1 MYKLLRT
8 FLFLLPPEL
17 VHRLSHIY
25 LKLFSRIYRFNS
37 HKSQLIKGL
46 RVGNKIGLA
55 AGFDKNGQLISELED
70 IGFGLIEVGTVT
82 PKAQPGNPK
91 PRLHRLNKNESLI
104 NSLGFNNHGMEAM
117 LSNLKGLKKRG
128 ALGINIGPNKNTKFE
143 NILEEY
149 FILYKA
155 FSSHADYIAI
165 NISSPNT
172 PGLRNMHDPLHFE
185 DLIRQISAERS
196 TSTDKP
202 KILIKFSPDEKDDA
216 YIKLIEILNN
226 SDLDG
231 VIVSNTTVDNNL
243 KIKSGAAGINGGI
256 SGKLLQDKS
265 NKLLTFFKK
274 NLKPEKI
281 IVAVGGVFDVDSY
294 NKKLDLGADF
304 VQIYTGFVY
313 EGPSLIKRIVQNG
326 K

>member
-1 MYKLLRT
+1 M
-8 FLFLLPPEL
+8 
-17 VHRLSHIY
+17 
-25 LKLFSRIYRFNS
+25 
-37 HKSQLIKGL
+37 
-46 RVGNKIGLA
+46 GNKIGLA
-55 AGFDKNGQLISELED
+55 AGFDKNGQLIPELED
-70 IGFGLIEVGTVT
+70 IGFGLIEIGTVT

-91 PRLHRLNKNESLI
+91 PRLHRLEKHESLI

-117 LSNLKGLKKRG
+117 LSNLKSLRRRG

-149 FILYKA
+149 LILYRA
-155 FSSHADYIAI
+155 FSSHADYITI

-172 PGLRNMHDPLHFE
+172 PGLRNMHDPHCFK

-196 TSTDKP
+196 TSNDKP
-202 KILIKFSPDEKDDA
+202 KILIKFSPDENHDT

-231 VIVSNTTVDNNL
+231 VIISNTTVDNDL
-243 KIKSGAAGINGGI
+243 KIKSEATSINGGI
-256 SGKLLQDKS
+256 SGKLLKDKS
-265 NKLLTFFKK
+265 NELLAFFKK
-274 NLKPEKI
+274 NLNPKKI

-294 NKKLDLGADF
+294 NKKLDLGADL

-313 EGPSLIKRIVQNG
+313 EGPSLVKRIVQNG

>member
-1 MYKLLRT
+1 
-8 FLFLLPPEL
+8 
-17 VHRLSHIY
+17 
-25 LKLFSRIYRFNS
+25 
-37 HKSQLIKGL
+37 
-46 RVGNKIGLA
+46 
-55 AGFDKNGQLISELED
+55 
-70 IGFGLIEVGTVT
+70 
-82 PKAQPGNPK
+82 
-91 PRLHRLNKNESLI
+91 
-104 NSLGFNNHGMEAM
+104 MEAM
-117 LSNLKGLKKRG
+117 LSNLRSLKRRG

-143 NILEEY
+143 NIQEEY
-149 FILYKA
+149 LILFKA
-155 FSSHADYIAI
+155 LSSHADYITI

-172 PGLRNMHDPLHFE
+172 PGLRNMHDPHHFE

-196 TSTDKP
+196 KSKDKP
-202 KILIKFSPDEKDDA
+202 KIFIKFSPDEDDDT
-216 YIKLIEILNN
+216 YMKLIEIMNN

-231 VIVSNTTVDNNL
+231 VIVSNTSVDNAL
-243 KIKSGAAGINGGI
+243 KIKLGSAKINGGI
-256 SGKLLQDKS
+256 SGKLLLEKS
-265 NKLLTFFKK
+265 NKLLAFFKK

>member
-1 MYKLLRT
+1 MI
-8 FLFLLPPEL
+8 P
-17 VHRLSHIY
+17 
-25 LKLFSRIYRFNS
+25 
-37 HKSQLIKGL
+37 
-46 RVGNKIGLA
+46 
-55 AGFDKNGQLISELED
+55 ELED

-91 PRLHRLNKNESLI
+91 PRLHRLEQHESLI

-117 LSNLKGLKKRG
+117 LSNLKNLKRRG

-149 FILYKA
+149 LILYKA
-155 FSSHADYIAI
+155 FSSHADYITI

-172 PGLRNMHDPLHFE
+172 PGLRNMHDPQCFE
-185 DLIRQISAERS
+185 DLIRKISSERS
-196 TSTDKP
+196 TSVDKP
-202 KILIKFSPDEKDDA
+202 KILIKFSPDESHDT
-216 YIKLIEILNN
+216 YIKLIEILNS
-226 SDLDG
+226 SDFDG
-231 VIVSNTTVDNNL
+231 VIISNTTVDNNL
-243 KIKSGAAGINGGI
+243 KIKSGATSISGGI

-265 NKLLTFFKK
+265 NELLVFFKK

>member
-1 MYKLLRT
+1 M
-8 FLFLLPPEL
+8 
-17 VHRLSHIY
+17 
-25 LKLFSRIYRFNS
+25 
-37 HKSQLIKGL
+37 
-46 RVGNKIGLA
+46 GNKIGLA
-55 AGFDKNGQLISELED
+55 AGFDKNGQLIPELED
-70 IGFGLIEVGTVT
+70 IGFGLIEIGTVT

-91 PRLHRLNKNESLI
+91 PRLHRLEKHESLI

-117 LSNLKGLKKRG
+117 LSNLKSLRRRG

-149 FILYKA
+149 LILYRA
-155 FSSHADYIAI
+155 FSSHADYITI

-172 PGLRNMHDPLHFE
+172 PGLRNMHDPHCFE
-185 DLIRQISAERS
+185 DLIRKISAERS
-196 TSTDKP
+196 TSVDKP
-202 KILIKFSPDEKDDA
+202 KILIKFSPDENHDT

-231 VIVSNTTVDNNL
+231 VIISNTTVDNDL
-243 KIKSGAAGINGGI
+243 KIKSGATSINGGI
-256 SGKLLQDKS
+256 SGKLLKDKS
-265 NKLLTFFKK
+265 NELLAFFKK
-274 NLKPEKI
+274 NLNPKKI

-294 NKKLDLGADF
+294 NKKLDLGADL

-313 EGPSLIKRIVQNG
+313 EGPSLVKRIVQNG

>member
-1 MYKLLRT
+1 M
-8 FLFLLPPEL
+8 PPEF
-17 VHRLSHIY
+17 VHSLSHLY
-25 LKLFSRIYRFNS
+25 LKLFSRAYRFSS
-37 HKSQLIKGL
+37 HKYQVIKGL

-55 AGFDKNGQLISELED
+55 AGFDKNGQLIPELEN

-82 PKAQPGNPK
+82 PKAQPGNPQ
-91 PRLHRLNKNESLI
+91 PRLHRLEKHESLI
-104 NSLGFNNHGMEAM
+104 NSLGFNNHGMDAM
-117 LSNLKGLKKRG
+117 LSNLRSLKRRG

-149 FILYKA
+149 LILYKA
-155 FSSHADYIAI
+155 FSSYADYITI

-172 PGLRNMHDPLHFE
+172 PGLRNMHDPHCFQ
-185 DLIRQISAERS
+185 DLISKISAERS
-196 TSTDKP
+196 MSTDKP
-202 KILIKFSPDEKDDA
+202 KILIKFSPDENNDT

-226 SDLDG
+226 SDADG
-231 VIVSNTTVDNNL
+231 VIISNTTVDNNL
-243 KIKSGAAGINGGI
+243 KIKYGATSINGGI

-265 NKLLTFFKK
+265 NELLTFFKK

>member
-1 MYKLLRT
+1 M
-8 FLFLLPPEL
+8 
-17 VHRLSHIY
+17 
-25 LKLFSRIYRFNS
+25 
-37 HKSQLIKGL
+37 
-46 RVGNKIGLA
+46 GNKIGLA
-55 AGFDKNGQLISELED
+55 AGFDKNGQLIPELED
-70 IGFGLIEVGTVT
+70 IGFGLIEIGTVT

-91 PRLHRLNKNESLI
+91 PRLHRLEKHESLI

-117 LSNLKGLKKRG
+117 LSNLKSLRRRG

-149 FILYKA
+149 LILYRA
-155 FSSHADYIAI
+155 FSSHADYITI

-172 PGLRNMHDPLHFE
+172 PGLRNMHDPHCFK

-196 TSTDKP
+196 TSNDKP
-202 KILIKFSPDEKDDA
+202 KILIKFSPDENHDT

-231 VIVSNTTVDNNL
+231 VIISNTTVDNDL
-243 KIKSGAAGINGGI
+243 KIKSGATSINGGI
-256 SGKLLQDKS
+256 SGKLLKDKS
-265 NKLLTFFKK
+265 NELLAFFKK
-274 NLKPEKI
+274 NLNPKKI

-294 NKKLDLGADF
+294 NKKLDLGADL

-313 EGPSLIKRIVQNG
+313 EGPSLVKRIVQNG

>member
-1 MYKLLRT
+1 M
-8 FLFLLPPEL
+8 
-17 VHRLSHIY
+17 
-25 LKLFSRIYRFNS
+25 
-37 HKSQLIKGL
+37 
-46 RVGNKIGLA
+46 A
-55 AGFDKNGQLISELED
+55 AGFDKNGKLIPELED
-70 IGFGLIEVGTVT
+70 VGFGFIEVGTVT

-91 PRLHRLNKNESLI
+91 PRLHRLEKHESLI

-117 LSNLKGLKKRG
+117 LSNLRSLNKRG

-143 NILEEY
+143 NILNEY
-149 FILYKA
+149 LILYKA
-155 FSSHADYIAI
+155 FSSHADYITI

-172 PGLRNMHDPLHFE
+172 PGLRNMHNPHHFK
-185 DLIRQISAERS
+185 DLIRQISIERS
-196 TSTDKP
+196 MSTDKP
-202 KILIKFSPDEKDDA
+202 KILIKFSPDENHDT
-216 YIKLIEILNN
+216 YIKLIEILNS
-226 SDLDG
+226 SDFDG
-231 VIVSNTTVDNNL
+231 VIISNTTVDNDL
-243 KIKSGAAGINGGI
+243 KVKSGATSISGGI

-265 NKLLTFFKK
+265 NELLAFFKK
-274 NLKPEKI
+274 NLEPEKI